1 MIIKGI
7 VHPKM
12 KIMSLITKCVIVIN
26 ISPGKYIVNKYVN
39 IKYSIFQSF
48 DITNLSLLGKS
59 SDYFIFKAAKLLA
72 SACKHC
78 KCTVSQTVSESVAC
92 GWFVGRLS
100 EAQTTRWT
108 HVCVYFSVMCVYD
121 LSDL

>member
-12 KIMSLITKCVIVIN
+12 KILSLITKCVIVIN
-26 ISPGKYIVNKYVN
+26 ISPGKYIVNKYIN

-59 SDYFIFKAAKLLA
+59 SYYFIFKAAKLLV

-78 KCTVSQTVSESVAC
+78 KCTVSDGQ
-92 GWFVGRLS
+92 
-100 EAQTTRWT
+100 
-108 HVCVYFSVMCVYD
+108 
-121 LSDL
+121 